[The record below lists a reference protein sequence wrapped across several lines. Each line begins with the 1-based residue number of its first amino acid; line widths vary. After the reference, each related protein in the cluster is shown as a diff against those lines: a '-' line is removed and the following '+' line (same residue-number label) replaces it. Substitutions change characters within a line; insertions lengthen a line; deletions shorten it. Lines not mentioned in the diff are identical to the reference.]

1 MEELF
6 VYSLLYCIVYEKYDE
21 YREVLDNLF
30 LCNPEDDV
38 LLDLEG
44 RDYKDAMLHLCQLM
58 NELSFDT
65 IEFGKQLMSKLK
77 PIYEESD
84 IVVFGKKMFDLWNQ
98 LPDKIGCEEPFHTLN
113 YADDCLSYGD
123 EIQCCEL
130 YEYTLNYY
138 EDK

>member
-6 VYSLLYCIVYEKYDE
+6 VYSLLCGVGYEKYDE
-21 YREVLDNLF
+21 YREVFDSLL
-30 LCNPEDDV
+30 LCNPEDEV

-44 RDYKDAMLHLCQLM
+44 RGYKDAMLHLYQLM
-58 NELSFDT
+58 YELSFDT

-84 IVVFGKKMFDLWNQ
+84 IVVFCKKMFDLWNR
-98 LPDKIGCEEPFHTLN
+98 LPDKIDCEEPFHILS

-123 EIQCCEL
+123 EIQCREL
-130 YEYTLNYY
+130 YERALNYY